1 MKAGALWAA
10 KRYKKAVYW
19 GEKVKASGEKTYWGE
34 KVKATGEKEDA
45 MLWGEERYKRQG
57 APNDLFPGLSQ
68 EREGVPD

>member
-19 GEKVKASGEKTYWGE
+19 GEIVKASGEKTYWGE
-34 KVKATGEKEDA
+34 KVKAPGEKEDA

-57 APNDLFPGLSQ
+57 CT
-68 EREGVPD
+68 E